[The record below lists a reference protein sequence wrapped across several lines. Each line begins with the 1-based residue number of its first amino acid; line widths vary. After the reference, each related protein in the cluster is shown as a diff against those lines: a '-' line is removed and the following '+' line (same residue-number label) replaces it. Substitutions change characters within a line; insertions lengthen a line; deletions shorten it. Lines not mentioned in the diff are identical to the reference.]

1 MASYAFM
8 GMAVTIEAAGI
19 KGFAYYR
26 LEIFVNFYPKIKE
39 INELVKTGYSLIP
52 VGVEIPADTLTPVN
66 AFLRLRATG
75 STHTFL
81 LESADGGEALGRYS
95 YLGIDPFASLVSKSG
110 ELSFQNFMTQEIERQ
125 ATSFTAVGQ
134 YLDRFKMPKLAQFP
148 PGIGGAIGYFGYDCV
163 RYLERLPETLPSDA
177 PYELN
182 FMFFRTSLVFDRLRH
197 RLYIVTLIAADS
209 PDMSLALTEAQG
221 RIRSVKQRL
230 LMSAGSVEILDLSL
244 DEIHSNLP
252 FQADAMLGEERF
264 TAAVQKVKA
273 HIRRGDIFQC
283 VLSDRFRFPVKAD
296 SFTIYR
302 ILRMINPS
310 PYLFY
315 LGFGDEVLLGSSPEM
330 LMRAQGQVIETCPI
344 AGTRRR
350 GKDFDDDQK
359 MERNLL
365 ASVKE
370 GAEHLMLVDL
380 GRNDLGRVAKPGS
393 VKVQSFKQ
401 VVRYS
406 HVMHL
411 VSLVSGQLKAGKT
424 SWDAFGACF
433 PAGTLTG
440 APKIRAM
447 EIISGLEK
455 EARGTYG
462 GAIVSKDFAGDLN
475 SCITI
480 RSLFL
485 RDGFGYA
492 QAGAGIVADSKA
504 AQEYDEVRN
513 KVKVVL
519 TAVALAEAIKEDV
532 L

>member
-52 VGVEIPADTLTPVN
+52 VGIEIPADTLTPVN

-163 RYLERLPETLPSDA
+163 RYIE
-177 PYELN
+177 
-182 FMFFRTSLVFDRLRH
+182 
-197 RLYIVTLIAADS
+197 
-209 PDMSLALTEAQG
+209 SLALTEAQG

-411 VSLVSGQLKAGKT
+411 VSLVSGQLKAGKS